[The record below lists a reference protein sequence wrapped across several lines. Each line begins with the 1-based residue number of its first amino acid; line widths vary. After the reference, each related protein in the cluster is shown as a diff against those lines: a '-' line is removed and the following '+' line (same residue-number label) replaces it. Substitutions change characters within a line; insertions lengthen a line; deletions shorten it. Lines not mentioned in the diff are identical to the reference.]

1 MSTRFRHPVMS
12 SDLLPR
18 ALSYPDSPDDILAP
32 LRDAGEVGLEEALDD
47 FFIEVDTNAQGCD
60 I

>member
-18 ALSYPDSPDDILAP
+18 TLSYPDSPDDLLAP
-32 LRDAGEVGLEEALDD
+32 LLNSDDPQPNEFVDD
-47 FFIEVDTNAQGCD
+47 FFIEVAPNASGCD